1 MTNLELIAYA
11 EQNAQ
16 SGTLLTHDQIVQLL
30 SIEPESAEWSAL
42 GVAARRVAHTL
53 TGDRAYLWGAIGV
66 DFTPCSMNCDFCSLG
81 EKWGIVRETR
91 SYDARETVAQV
102 REYAEAGVRWI
113 VLRTT
118 EFYSQDALG
127 DMIRTIRAEV
137 PGDYEI
143 GLNIGEFDLAKA
155 NWLADC
161 GVDFIYHSLR
171 LGEGKD
177 TRFDPKV
184 RLSTLQAVKDSPLK
198 LVFLVEPV
206 GIEHTNEEI
215 ADLILLTAQYGAIVS
230 GSMARIPVAG
240 TPLGIHP
247 QVSDAR
253 MAQIIAVTRL
263 ACGSC
268 VPDICIHPGG
278 SMARIPVAGTPL
290 GIHPQVSDAR
300 MAQIIAVTRLACGSC
315 VPDICIHPGT
325 RLAMEFGANVTVIE
339 TGSVPRDT
347 CCCSGGKWNQFDAAR
362 AKELFA
368 QAGYT
373 VHQTA

>member
-30 SIEPESAEWSAL
+30 SIAPESSEWSAL
-42 GVAARRVAHTL
+42 GAAARRVAHTL

-66 DFTPCSMNCDFCSLG
+66 DFAPCSMNCDFCSLG

-127 DMIRTIRAEV
+127 DMIRTIRTEV

-240 TPLGIHP
+240 TPLG
-247 QVSDAR
+247 V
-253 MAQIIAVTRL
+253 
-263 ACGSC
+263 
-268 VPDICIHPGG
+268 
-278 SMARIPVAGTPL
+278 
-290 GIHPQVSDAR
+290 HPQVSDAR

>member
-11 EQNAQ
+11 ERNAQ
-16 SGTLLTHDQIVQLL
+16 SGTLLTREQIVQLL
-30 SIEPESAEWSAL
+30 SIEPESTEWQVL
-42 GVAARRVAHTL
+42 GAAARRTAHVL
-53 TGDRAYLWGAIGV
+53 THDRAYLWGAIGV
-66 DFTPCSMNCDFCSLG
+66 DFAPCSMNCDFCSLG

-91 SYDARETVAQV
+91 SYDAQATIAQV

-118 EFYSQDALG
+118 EFYAQDKLG
-127 DMIRTIRAEV
+127 EMIRTIRMEV
-137 PGDYEI
+137 PRNYEI

-155 NWLADC
+155 NWLASC

-215 ADLILLTAQYGAIVS
+215 ADLIVLTAQYGAIVS

-240 TPLGIHP
+240 TPLG
-247 QVSDAR
+247 V
-253 MAQIIAVTRL
+253 
-263 ACGSC
+263 
-268 VPDICIHPGG
+268 
-278 SMARIPVAGTPL
+278 
-290 GIHPQVSDAR
+290 HPQVSDAR

-325 RLAMEFGANVTVIE
+325 QLAMEFGANVTVIE

-347 CCCSGGKWNQFDAAR
+347 CCCSGGKWNQFDTTR
-362 AKELFA
+362 AKQLFA

-373 VHQTA
+373 VHQIA

>member
-1 MTNLELIAYA
+1 
-11 EQNAQ
+11 
-16 SGTLLTHDQIVQLL
+16 
-30 SIEPESAEWSAL
+30 
-42 GVAARRVAHTL
+42 
-53 TGDRAYLWGAIGV
+53 
-66 DFTPCSMNCDFCSLG
+66 MNCDFCSLG

-127 DMIRTIRAEV
+127 DMIRTIRTEV

-206 GIEHTNEEI
+206 GIEHKNEEI

-240 TPLGIHP
+240 TPLG
-247 QVSDAR
+247 V
-253 MAQIIAVTRL
+253 
-263 ACGSC
+263 
-268 VPDICIHPGG
+268 
-278 SMARIPVAGTPL
+278 
-290 GIHPQVSDAR
+290 HPQVSDAR

-347 CCCSGGKWNQFDAAR
+347 CCCSGGKWNQFDAAH
-362 AKELFA
+362 AKELFV

>member
-30 SIEPESAEWSAL
+30 SIAPESAEWSAL
-42 GVAARRVAHTL
+42 GAAARRVAHTL
-53 TGDRAYLWGAIGV
+53 TEDRAYLWGAIGV
-66 DFTPCSMNCDFCSLG
+66 DFAPCSMNCDFCSLG

-127 DMIRTIRAEV
+127 DMIRTIRTEV

-155 NWLADC
+155 NWLAEC

-171 LGEGKD
+171 LGEGKG

-240 TPLGIHP
+240 TPLG
-247 QVSDAR
+247 V
-253 MAQIIAVTRL
+253 
-263 ACGSC
+263 
-268 VPDICIHPGG
+268 
-278 SMARIPVAGTPL
+278 
-290 GIHPQVSDAR
+290 HPQVSDAR

>member
-42 GVAARRVAHTL
+42 GAAARRVAHTL

-247 QVSDAR
+247 R
-253 MAQIIAVTRL
+253 
-263 ACGSC
+263 
-268 VPDICIHPGG
+268 
-278 SMARIPVAGTPL
+278 
-290 GIHPQVSDAR
+290 
-300 MAQIIAVTRLACGSC
+300 
-315 VPDICIHPGT
+315 
-325 RLAMEFGANVTVIE
+325 E
-339 TGSVPRDT
+339 
-347 CCCSGGKWNQFDAAR
+347 
-362 AKELFA
+362 
-368 QAGYT
+368 
-373 VHQTA
+373 

>member
-11 EQNAQ
+11 ETHAQ
-16 SGTLLTHDQIVQLL
+16 TGGVLEREQIIQLL
-30 SIEPESAEWSAL
+30 SIEPESAEWEAL
-42 GVAARRVAHTL
+42 GAAARRVARAL

-66 DFTPCSMNCDFCSLG
+66 DFAPCSMNCDFCSLG
-81 EKWGIVRETR
+81 EKWGIVQDTR
-91 SYDARETVAQV
+91 AYDEQATIAQV

-127 DMIRTIRAEV
+127 DMIAAIRRAV

-143 GLNIGEFDLAKA
+143 GLNIGEFDLNKA
-155 NWLADC
+155 NWLAAR
-161 GVDFIYHSLR
+161 GVNFIYHSLR

-215 ADLILLTAQYGAIVS
+215 ADLALLTAQYGAIVS
-230 GSMARIPVAG
+230 GAMARIPVPG
-240 TPLGIHP
+240 TPLGVHP
-247 QVSDAR
+247 QLSEAR
-253 MAQIIAVTRL
+253 LAQIIAVVRL
-263 ACGSC
+263 ACGRV
-268 VPDICIHPGG
+268 VPDICVHPG
-278 SMARIPVAGTPL
+278 SQRT
-290 GIHPQVSDAR
+290 
-300 MAQIIAVTRLACGSC
+300 
-315 VPDICIHPGT
+315 
-325 RLAMEFGANVTVIE
+325 MEFGANVTVIE
-339 TGSVPRDT
+339 TGSIPRDT
-347 CCCSGGKWNQFDAAR
+347 CCCLGGKWNQFDAAR
-362 AKELFA
+362 AKTLFA

-373 VHQTA
+373 VHQTAEGE

>member
-16 SGTLLTHDQIVQLL
+16 SSTLLTHDQIVQLL

-42 GVAARRVAHTL
+42 GVAARRAAHTL

-66 DFTPCSMNCDFCSLG
+66 DFAPCSMNCDFCSLG

-118 EFYSQDALG
+118 EFYLQDALG

-155 NWLADC
+155 NWLAEC

-268 VPDICIHPGG
+268 VPDICIHPVKNIW
-278 SMARIPVAGTPL
+278 SFL
-290 GIHPQVSDAR
+290 
-300 MAQIIAVTRLACGSC
+300 
-315 VPDICIHPGT
+315 DI
-325 RLAMEFGANVTVIE
+325 GAL
-339 TGSVPRDT
+339 
-347 CCCSGGKWNQFDAAR
+347 K
-362 AKELFA
+362 K
-368 QAGYT
+368 
-373 VHQTA
+373 